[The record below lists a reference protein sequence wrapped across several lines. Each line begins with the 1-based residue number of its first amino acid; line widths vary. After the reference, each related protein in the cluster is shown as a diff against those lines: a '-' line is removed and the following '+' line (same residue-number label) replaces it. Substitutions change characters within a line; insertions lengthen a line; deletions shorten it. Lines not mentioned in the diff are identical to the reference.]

1 MKVDRLLEIIT
12 ILLNNE
18 KIKAKYLAEKFEVS
32 IRTIYR
38 DIEDICKAG
47 VPIITFQGGG
57 GGSMGIGWE
66 TGYLTG
72 LADGGIDTRFADLIV
87 GTSAGSQVG
96 AVIAS
101 RISWNDI
108 WEKLINL
115 KYQSQKESPS
125 GNLGSLFEK
134 YDEIATSSKTPKEW
148 IDRMGKLAIESNTM
162 AESEQLSRI
171 RNTIGDCQ
179 WAEALRIVA
188 VDLVTSQRVVW
199 GSNSSIELIK
209 AASASSSLPGVWPPT
224 TICSRK
230 YLDGG
235 VHSMENADI
244 AEGASK
250 VLILSVGLPVQTPF
264 KLEDQ
269 IQSLQK
275 SGSEVE
281 LVKPD
286 KKIYEEL
293 QQLGGNPVDP
303 RIRPVIAACGREQG
317 YEDAK
322 RIAKFWD

>member
-1 MKVDRLLEIIT
+1 MNEVLEISDNQHT
-12 ILLNNE
+12 H
-18 KIKAKYLAEKFEVS
+18 KKALVL
-32 IRTIYR
+32 
-38 DIEDICKAG
+38 
-47 VPIITFQGGG
+47 GG

-72 LADGGIDTRFADLIV
+72 LADGGIDTRFADLVV

-101 RISWNDI
+101 RISWDDI

-115 KYQSQKESPS
+115 KYQSQKDSPS
-125 GNLGSLFEK
+125 RNLGSLFEK
-134 YDEIATSSKTPKEW
+134 YDEIATSSRTPNEW
-148 IDRMGKLAIESNTM
+148 IERIGKLAIESNTM
-162 AESEQLSRI
+162 TESEQLSRI
-171 RNTIGDCQ
+171 KNTIGDCK
-179 WAEALRIVA
+179 WSEALHIVA
-188 VDLVTSQRVVW
+188 VDLSTSQRVAW
-199 GSNSSIELIK
+199 GFDSGIELIK

-224 TICSRK
+224 TIRSRK
-230 YLDGG
+230 YIDGG
-235 VHSMENADI
+235 AYSMENADI

-269 IQSLQK
+269 IQNLQK
-275 SGSEVE
+275 SGSEVV

-293 QQLGGNPVDP
+293 QQLGGNPVNP

-317 YEDAK
+317 YKDSE
-322 RIAKFWD
+322 RIAKFWT

>member
-1 MKVDRLLEIIT
+1 M
-12 ILLNNE
+12 NE
-18 KIKAKYLAEKFEVS
+18 VLKINDNQLTQKKALVL
-32 IRTIYR
+32 
-38 DIEDICKAG
+38 
-47 VPIITFQGGG
+47 GG

-72 LADGGIDTRFADLIV
+72 LADGGIDTRFADLVI

-96 AVIAS
+96 AVITS
-101 RISWNDI
+101 GISWNGI

-115 KYQSQKESPS
+115 KYQSQEESSS
-125 GNLGSLFEK
+125 GSFGSLFEK
-134 YDEIATSSKTPKEW
+134 YDEIAASTRAPKEW
-148 IDRMGKLAIESNTM
+148 IERIGKLAIEANTM
-162 AESEQLSRI
+162 TESEQLSRI
-171 RNTIGDCQ
+171 RNTIGDCK
-179 WAEALRIVA
+179 WAETLRIVA
-188 VDLVTSQRVVW
+188 VDLFTSQRVVW
-199 GSNSSIELIK
+199 GSNSGIELIK

-230 YLDGG
+230 YIDGG
-235 VHSMENADI
+235 AHSMESADI

-275 SGSEVE
+275 SGSDVE

-286 KKIYEEL
+286 KKTYEAL

-322 RIAKFWD
+322 RIAQFWN